1 LIKLTRLG
9 FTLEHMTV
17 YPRISSRWPSRFGF
31 ILALIALSS
40 CTFTFLPLTPKPLE
54 IPPAVLIGDES
65 VLTRS
70 QAEIVL
76 RIKLEKV
83 PSEGYLSAALY
94 LEAKKVAEDS
104 KLIAPNAQNLEFKL
118 GEAKLGKYR
127 AYLFWQGNVVRQ
139 FEFNLE

>member
-1 LIKLTRLG
+1 MIFRST
-9 FTLEHMTV
+9 T
-17 YPRISSRWPSRFGF
+17 SSRWLLCPLVSVLLFM
-31 ILALIALSS
+31 ALSS

-54 IPPAVLIGDES
+54 IPPAVLIGDDS

-104 KLIAPNAQNLEFKL
+104 KLISPNAQNLEFKL
-118 GEAKLGKYR
+118 GEAKLGRYR
-127 AYLFWQGNVVRQ
+127 AYLFWQGNIVRQ

>member
-1 LIKLTRLG
+1 MVHCWQSSCRWVLRSLTFVFL
-9 FTLEHMTV
+9 
-17 YPRISSRWPSRFGF
+17 
-31 ILALIALSS
+31 LASLSS

-54 IPPAVLIGDES
+54 LPPAVLIGNDS

-76 RIKLEKV
+76 RVQLVKV

-94 LEAKKVAEDS
+94 LDAKNLAQDS
-104 KLIAPNAQNLEFKL
+104 KLISPGAQSIEFKL
-118 GEAKLGKYR
+118 GEAKLGRYR